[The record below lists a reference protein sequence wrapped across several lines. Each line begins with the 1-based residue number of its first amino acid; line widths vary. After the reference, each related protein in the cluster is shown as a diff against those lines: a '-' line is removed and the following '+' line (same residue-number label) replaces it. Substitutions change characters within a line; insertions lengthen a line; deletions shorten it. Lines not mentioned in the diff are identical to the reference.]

1 MASSATPTDAAFRP
15 FAKQLYKRLNPPFLR
30 PTPMKLRTTND
41 PDVYHNHLLR
51 HCMDHIFNVTATVP
65 ATSPFGGMRARGW
78 WETVYSPFPTKRA
91 YTPLST
97 SPVPVPDPPAGVLEQ
112 ATSAPFHHRRT
123 VGVRQPTVSS
133 VVVVA
138 AVEQAPSVLFL
149 RCSAACCCQYDRAQV
164 RRYIATDGIDEDFI
178 TDFLQTPC
186 SRSADS
192 SGFWPHPSLD
202 HTLPTTHT
210 RRHFHQPS
218 FSLFPS
224 SLFFNLS
231 VRSLG
236 SSFDGRDSTSQH
248 PWSRKR

>member
-41 PDVYHNHLLR
+41 PDVYHNHLLL

-65 ATSPFGGMRARGW
+65 ATSPFGEGDCGNGAGGKRCIALFRRRW
-78 WETVYSPFPTKRA
+78 PIHRSLPVPFPI
-91 YTPLST
+91 
-97 SPVPVPDPPAGVLEQ
+97 
-112 ATSAPFHHRRT
+112 PFHHRRT

-133 VVVVA
+133 VVVV

-236 SSFDGRDSTSQH
+236 SSFDGCDSTSQH